1 MEIDVILK
9 ALKDVDVVD
18 IFQVEHHFNKGKT
31 VTGKLRQVSDE
42 MTTIRLEFI
51 KGQDTF
57 YVIEDLEEYFEI
69 INKEDII

>member
-1 MEIDVILK
+1 MEVDVILK

-18 IFQVEHHFNKGKT
+18 IFQVEHHFDKEQT

-42 MTTIRLEFI
+42 MRIIRIEFI

-57 YVIEDLEEYFEI
+57 YVIEALEEYFEI
-69 INKEDII
+69 INKEDVI